1 MSHLDLFCNRV
12 RQALEVIQTMAQLNK
27 LSKSIVGIPRPKR
40 EELIIEEVQEPFYK
54 QRKPKEPLIEVQEKE
69 EKTTLEL
76 DDIQNQEADTDQ
88 SLQAIV
94 EGDELAKS
102 EILEEEPEVPVHET
116 VDRKPIKFSVESDE
130 NKKKPLTEEELS
142 ILKLHYPD
150 CDSTEHDDIE
160 GPNVSTIVEQ
170 CMDNMNAAMKHY
182 VNTKTLLDVES
193 KDKEK
198 FDVCFNTFQSEVQSL
213 EKFIAA
219 YLHVIFMRK
228 LTTQQGLDILTKF
241 APIASRTGLKG
252 IISEKYVEIFSVY
265 EKDLDEVQ
273 ITYEKYKTKPILMR
287 NAPPVAGA
295 IFWSRQL
302 LKRIEDPM
310 RIFRDIKAVTSLAD
324 YGSQVRTYNKLA
336 TALVTFESLWFT
348 QWKNN
353 IEQAR
358 SGLKATL
365 FVLHPVT
372 GDIIVNADE
381 RILELIHE
389 AKWMTRLD
397 IQIPE
402 SAFSVVMQEARFKG
416 YKSHLE
422 LVLSDFRVVCQD
434 IPSPLMK
441 LFRPHILNV
450 QQQLQP
456 GLNSLAWNSMNID
469 AFLHQVHLALDKL
482 KSLNDR
488 VHQVLK
494 DQVFA
499 MISHIDN
506 LFLFDLDTAFSQI
519 WHVEE
524 FTATIRESIKERSA
538 LLKQYV
544 DTIVDGLQSIANFL
558 TAKKHKRKQQET
570 KFPLKDKK
578 LQLMLSETDHE
589 KERQEAASE
598 QANVLEFITHF
609 KEQVFKAVLAVTT
622 KTLACLADAAG
633 CTGEVIRAFTPTS
646 NVDSESDFSSPSPR
660 PHQGH
665 YFSPDASRGVS
676 AQSGGRQSQVSNR
689 PASNVTN
696 LSELTWTH
704 GLSPDTKTLLQFEVE
719 VKFSIPNIIVE
730 PTLDIVQKAITDA
743 ANAILE
749 ANNDIFWMNESN
761 STSFSNRVKTD
772 SNVQDLFAQLTTV
785 IEDLDRPVSQHLLH
799 FSYYNFL
806 WKDDMHGNFNE
817 FISAAPGTIA
827 IKREVERYVS
837 LEKKVLSIPGIL
849 PVGPISLFSDPIKDS
864 LHGFSIAW
872 KTKFASVVHEE
883 AKKNLDSAVLYRSNV
898 RSKLEQHVQTLDQL
912 NSVLRLLEELRDMEN
927 KIDGIY
933 LPIELMYSKL
943 REFELRLPRD
953 EVEEVDSLRDK
964 WAELLELADNVR
976 NVLLKE
982 RRGAFEQELD
992 KQVKTFVVEVI
1003 QFRNAFDAQGPSV
1016 PGIQPSEAVSR
1027 LHDFQHRYR
1036 VYDDKRKTLDSVSKL
1051 FSIACKPFPELDKT
1065 GEELDLLSQ
1074 LYGLFQKFIRF
1085 DNKFRETL
1093 WADVD
1098 LEGSSVEVEGYW
1110 DECLALPS
1118 KLKDWDAYNDLKAK
1132 LQMYLEVFP
1141 LLQKLASK
1149 GHNRFNLN
1157 EIRNRHWLEVMHVT
1171 HSSFQLEANIFKLCH
1186 LLDIGLI
1193 KHKAEVEEICKG
1205 ASRELELEIKMRL
1218 TEEEWTE
1225 QVLNF
1230 QHYKKRGPMYLDK
1243 AFTER
1248 LLEQLED
1255 AEALLATMLTSRYI
1269 GPLRDEAASWAEK
1282 LKEVAEVLELW
1293 LEVQDLWQYLE
1304 AVFSNSLAVR
1314 ELPQEAKRFARI
1326 DKGWTKMMKR
1336 AFDTR
1341 NVLQCCY
1348 GGEVPKAVV
1357 LRHIHEEL
1365 EICFKSLVGYLDNK
1379 RRAFPRFYF
1388 VSDPIL
1394 LAVLSHPNDLESVKP
1409 HLKSFFSAISDVKL
1423 EKADDRD
1430 LEDSDHDTETRS
1442 VQHHRTR
1449 RTHAHGGSPRD
1460 RGSSTL
1466 SALTRST
1473 TPPKIDKR
1481 LHQVYNI
1488 NPNVMQHVPSMLPSE
1503 GLVDDILMMD
1513 ATAVLSADGEM
1524 LHLANKVSI
1533 TEGVEVWIS
1542 KLRDSVGDTL
1552 HRLNQAIITDCKNG
1566 IGLEEW
1572 PLKYPS
1578 QVCRTGMLYH
1588 WTAECELAIA
1598 DIKYDRK
1605 ALQLALRKYTMAT
1618 SKLATVLQR
1627 GSWRLP
1633 DKSMK
1638 TKHRVRLE
1646 AMITQSTYLKDILEN
1661 MCHRKLRETTD
1672 FEWRRSLRCYLQPD
1686 PTLALQQPVPSAS
1699 TDRSRQTTPELEPS
1713 IEEGGESKPVPRIW
1727 ILDSH
1732 YEYGTEFYGTD
1743 PGVSPTPVTEKCFLT
1758 MSLALKQIMGSLL
1771 VGPGG
1776 VGKTE
1781 TIKGLANILGNF
1793 LGLFPLSKD
1802 QEPVSLGKII
1812 QGLAMDGCWGCLKES
1827 QTLNQFALSV
1837 LLDYVQSVFAALKA
1851 KQTYMNLGDGSEIP
1865 LRNSVGIFLSMDMS
1879 IVPNMKLPSD
1889 ITEAFRVISML
1900 QPDTAMLLRARCAA
1914 MGFKAPNVL
1923 ANRLK
1928 LLTELVKDQLPPD
1941 AQHNFSVPALIG
1953 ILKRASQ
1960 KRKKDKDDKLA
1971 EKNNLKDDMSRSES
1985 QNSDP
1990 LTSRINQSGALNKA
2004 SLMSLRKSGTVNA
2017 LTLPAKQE
2025 HAMVCDIIEE
2035 IIAPR
2040 LMTENQALFK
2050 NILKDCFAGL
2060 PNSEGQGGKSAG
2072 KIRQLGSGKPGT
2084 LLKLDTN
2091 AHELEPFL
2099 EQKAVDAGLIPHKPL
2114 IAKCEQLYLLSQIY
2128 NGVIVAGPPGTG
2140 KSTCIQLMVDALC
2153 ARNLSISDSSS
2164 SMHKLLSINP
2174 LVVDNTAL
2182 MFGYLGSNNE
2192 WVDSI
2197 FTHAI
2202 RKSNRNIST
2211 TWICLNGN
2219 LNESWAD
2226 NLNSFL
2232 AGERVLPLKNGDK
2245 LFLSENIMLLF
2256 ETDDLALASPATVSS
2271 CGILYLDKDI
2281 VSWQPIVKSW
2291 LDTRSQLEVHVLQR
2305 AFQKTLDPVINFVFS
2320 ETKPSLQLSEVGML
2334 HSCLALLSAM
2344 LADNIEVSGELHIER
2359 LYLFCLIWTFGGLLD
2374 ISDRKPFSD
2383 LLTTLSTA
2391 LPDDDR
2397 DISVF
2402 DYYVDESG
2410 EWDPWHSKMSEAS
2423 STDNQDFLGEVF
2435 VDTIDIIRIRL
2446 LMEFSA
2452 SSGRNVLLVGPH
2464 GSGKTSIINEYI
2476 NSQDPQLSVC
2486 KRLVFSGAS
2495 TARQLQEFIESNIHH
2510 RQGFVYGA
2518 KENKKLKVFIDDLNL
2533 PLPDKSGTQRCNEL
2547 LRQLLDEK
2555 QLFTTEKPFEWH
2567 KVEGLSVMSAMVL
2580 NNFPSAQ
2587 NRSVS
2592 QRLLRHFSVFY
2603 VPVPQGDSLKSIVDG
2618 ILKGNMTK
2626 GNGAELEHDLHNILV
2641 SASCE
2646 MLTSLQNV
2654 LHQSPMEGR
2663 YHYLFT
2669 LKDITKCFQ
2678 CLRRLAEE
2686 SKADDIMVVSLWRHE
2701 LVRIVRDG
2709 ISRMADLHWLDE
2721 KITAVLNETW
2731 KKDLTSL
2738 HENFVTFP
2746 VDTRVYQR
2754 PLTSVAGTNQVKVS
2768 LQPVVK
2774 WSDLHSCINTHLTR
2788 YNDEFG
2794 NIRLN
2799 TMLSDL
2805 VISHVVRIHRV
2816 LSFHHGGNMLL
2827 IGAIGSKLSTLC
2839 RLALHVA
2846 DIPIHKID
2854 TSKQSNFFDGL
2865 RSAIRLSGSEGKV
2878 IGLLFTARDLED
2890 PIYMDAI
2897 NSLLVSGEYPHL
2909 FSNDEMEGLL
2919 LAIQPAMKRETSSSS
2934 VDPMKFFVSK
2944 VKCNL
2949 HLLICLHPGHDLLR
2963 TAAKNYPGLLTGCQ
2977 VNWLCDWPQETL
2989 LNEASYFISKYQ
3001 LTEDFEDLRES
3012 ITTSLAN
3019 IHSFVLRDCK
3029 QIPWAGD
3036 VNATVNMTSFKV
3048 NEKKKDQLKFSLATV
3063 PNLPYSKVILHERI
3077 RFNHRDRSK
3086 SKNEVY
3092 VGPTTYRK
3100 FMETFKYLYLWK
3112 SGERTKAVEQ
3122 LKKVIS
3128 TLDKTR
3134 LDAKVMKKGIKTL
3147 NEKFEGAQTNT
3158 AELLNKLTAKV
3169 TALEKL
3175 KAKIGLSKSLDAYLQ
3190 LNEMDVGEVEE
3201 EDFFKEEEYDAYD
3214 AEFDRMREA
3223 NLKTR
3228 QVQAKDELETQKS
3241 QVEQCR
3247 ANLAYAKQQVIFW
3260 RNKVDRGVIEHV
3272 RAFSNPPLLVGQI
3285 IEMVMVLIG
3294 KRLPSQRLV
3303 EVKDGTSKME
3313 MSSRMSTSSSGTK
3326 TLVKKTPKSKEP
3338 GDKFDKT
3345 QWKSMQQTM
3354 SDSVKFVDMLHNL
3367 SWEDGLPSDVLAA
3380 VESYLAC
3387 SKEGQLGVTGE
3398 GSLLENAQE
3407 KQFQAVKQRSPSPG
3421 ARTGLTIAGA
3431 KYASEDCATLV
3442 HYTIAIVEYSRLCGP
3457 LKSSI
3462 ERMHE
3467 LEREIEENERQQ
3479 KLQEQEK
3486 NPIFKVK
3493 AKEAEKPQEQEEDEE
3508 EELSEADLPRMQSEL
3523 SELQALFDRAVV
3535 EKHSLEMELQ
3545 SMNERLK
3552 SAVDFIESLKSQ
3564 ESKWRQEVQD
3574 NDGNE
3579 LMLANCITA
3588 AATLTYCGPVNID
3601 TRRRM
3606 GEFFMQVCEH
3616 HGVPLHKQMLFRN
3629 IELVDFLYTP
3639 LDNIALQ
3646 RLQLPTT
3653 RLMLENACFLI
3664 QDASMTAWPLIC
3676 DPTSRAIDWL
3686 RLYFTGK
3693 QFVEVKYHEVRSQLE
3708 NCLADGTPLLVTDCD
3723 LQSLV
3728 KDKRF
3733 INTIQTCSSFING
3746 KSRFKVIVTDHE
3758 VECDPKFRMFL
3769 HTTSEPHVCPSEL
3782 AACTSVTFFQQSR
3795 ADVEEE
3801 LLDIFM
3807 AQEKSRL
3814 NNELTTLRQEKQENM
3829 EMSEKIEC
3837 QMKDQLSSDVRLMN
3851 DLLATKK
3858 LSELRKQFEETQE
3871 SQSRVLTAEDSIYK
3885 ARESYR
3891 QIAQRA
3897 AVCFDTTQYLREI
3910 NGLYQSS
3917 FKQFVTV
3924 YQTAIAHSERSSMK
3938 AVIDRLTYSSFLT
3951 AARGLLERDR
3961 VVFALLLAIEVED
3974 SLGNVGPGEREF
3986 VISPNFSSVVMS
3998 AMGSNNTDSHIMQV
4012 KKSFDWMTDD
4022 QFHNLQILATH
4033 FDWFRDMFDRMPK
4046 DGRETQ
4052 WRNLCESDLPENV
4065 PLPDRMDDVLKAIH
4079 RLCIVRAVRNDRL
4092 LQASSNFVS
4101 TVLGK
4106 KYITDISLDLPTV
4119 LRQSSFTLP
4128 ILLLFRTEAELTL
4141 RVFQEFAV
4149 KKQTKFLTI
4158 VLTDN
4163 LSDERSVK
4171 KQIHRGMTEGLW
4183 VLLHNA
4189 HNSPRLLNSLESI
4202 LNEGTDPS
4210 DSNFRLWVSSHVDTN
4225 NIPVRFLQNSLRLF
4239 VDSPKVMKDCLSRSL
4254 TWMEPDIL
4262 RQSNRPDWP
4271 AMLHNLCYLHAA
4283 VHLRTRF
4290 GGGGWN
4296 LPHEFSQI
4304 GFRELQEAVR
4314 FTVGEFKDL
4323 LFVMAA
4329 DGTMVPRTTSWTGIR
4344 FMLSEIVYGTHT
4356 TDVYDQQ
4363 ALSAIV
4369 EYWCTPNAVKKDFE
4383 VARLKYRAPAAFF
4396 NTNVRLNTLIQSIDS
4411 ISQYF
4416 LEVPEACH
4424 LHPNIELSWTHTGN
4438 LTLLGDDQY
4447 VFTRLNKIFDA
4458 MPVSP
4463 TLSHK
4468 LFPRPPTPFAARAS
4482 TKFNEIEEEFVPNSG
4497 PPIAGISSQSNNPL
4511 VVDQGVFSTASY
4523 ATYKTRKDMELWEV
4537 CHTLLQKV
4545 PKAYNKEYILEKV
4558 KKVGGFT
4565 AFNNFIMKE
4574 LETMYKL
4581 LNDIR
4586 TCLQAIKNAT
4596 ESETLGDQVSQHI
4609 LEVADD
4615 IYHLRIPEAWCKM
4628 SGYSAPPLTFGIA
4641 QWLVELQNR
4650 CYHFEKILSLGR
4662 DKMPSYWLGA
4672 FFNPRGLLSLVKQDS
4687 IRSYANERQG
4697 NFELLTLQ
4705 TEITSRDKDHLR
4717 DPPQDGIFVWGIY
4730 LWGCGWDKTTGELQD
4745 LPPRSGCA
4753 SLPVVHVT
4761 CWPVN
4766 EKPIL
4771 QDSVRASETYQC
4783 PVYHSRLA
4791 RQEVVLEMDVR
4802 REGIPASRWPLR
4814 GLTATIRPY

>member
-558 TAKKHKRKQQET
+558 TAKKQQET

-665 YFSPDASRGVS
+665 YFSSPDASRGVS

>member
-1 MSHLDLFCNRV
+1 
-12 RQALEVIQTMAQLNK
+12 
-27 LSKSIVGIPRPKR
+27 
-40 EELIIEEVQEPFYK
+40 
-54 QRKPKEPLIEVQEKE
+54 
-69 EKTTLEL
+69 
-76 DDIQNQEADTDQ
+76 
-88 SLQAIV
+88 
-94 EGDELAKS
+94 
-102 EILEEEPEVPVHET
+102 
-116 VDRKPIKFSVESDE
+116 
-130 NKKKPLTEEELS
+130 
-142 ILKLHYPD
+142 
-150 CDSTEHDDIE
+150 
-160 GPNVSTIVEQ
+160 
-170 CMDNMNAAMKHY
+170 
-182 VNTKTLLDVES
+182 
-193 KDKEK
+193 
-198 FDVCFNTFQSEVQSL
+198 
-213 EKFIAA
+213 
-219 YLHVIFMRK
+219 
-228 LTTQQGLDILTKF
+228 
-241 APIASRTGLKG
+241 
-252 IISEKYVEIFSVY
+252 
-265 EKDLDEVQ
+265 
-273 ITYEKYKTKPILMR
+273 
-287 NAPPVAGA
+287 
-295 IFWSRQL
+295 
-302 LKRIEDPM
+302 
-310 RIFRDIKAVTSLAD
+310 
-324 YGSQVRTYNKLA
+324 
-336 TALVTFESLWFT
+336 
-348 QWKNN
+348 
-353 IEQAR
+353 
-358 SGLKATL
+358 
-365 FVLHPVT
+365 
-372 GDIIVNADE
+372 
-381 RILELIHE
+381 
-389 AKWMTRLD
+389 
-397 IQIPE
+397 
-402 SAFSVVMQEARFKG
+402 
-416 YKSHLE
+416 
-422 LVLSDFRVVCQD
+422 
-434 IPSPLMK
+434 
-441 LFRPHILNV
+441 
-450 QQQLQP
+450 
-456 GLNSLAWNSMNID
+456 
-469 AFLHQVHLALDKL
+469 
-482 KSLNDR
+482 
-488 VHQVLK
+488 
-494 DQVFA
+494 
-499 MISHIDN
+499 
-506 LFLFDLDTAFSQI
+506 
-519 WHVEE
+519 
-524 FTATIRESIKERSA
+524 
-538 LLKQYV
+538 
-544 DTIVDGLQSIANFL
+544 
-558 TAKKHKRKQQET
+558 
-570 KFPLKDKK
+570 
-578 LQLMLSETDHE
+578 
-589 KERQEAASE
+589 
-598 QANVLEFITHF
+598 
-609 KEQVFKAVLAVTT
+609 
-622 KTLACLADAAG
+622 
-633 CTGEVIRAFTPTS
+633 
-646 NVDSESDFSSPSPR
+646 
-660 PHQGH
+660 
-665 YFSPDASRGVS
+665 
-676 AQSGGRQSQVSNR
+676 
-689 PASNVTN
+689 
-696 LSELTWTH
+696 
-704 GLSPDTKTLLQFEVE
+704 
-719 VKFSIPNIIVE
+719 
-730 PTLDIVQKAITDA
+730 
-743 ANAILE
+743 
-749 ANNDIFWMNESN
+749 
-761 STSFSNRVKTD
+761 
-772 SNVQDLFAQLTTV
+772 
-785 IEDLDRPVSQHLLH
+785 
-799 FSYYNFL
+799 
-806 WKDDMHGNFNE
+806 
-817 FISAAPGTIA
+817 
-827 IKREVERYVS
+827 
-837 LEKKVLSIPGIL
+837 
-849 PVGPISLFSDPIKDS
+849 
-864 LHGFSIAW
+864 
-872 KTKFASVVHEE
+872 
-883 AKKNLDSAVLYRSNV
+883 
-898 RSKLEQHVQTLDQL
+898 
-912 NSVLRLLEELRDMEN
+912 
-927 KIDGIY
+927 
-933 LPIELMYSKL
+933 
-943 REFELRLPRD
+943 
-953 EVEEVDSLRDK
+953 
-964 WAELLELADNVR
+964 
-976 NVLLKE
+976 
-982 RRGAFEQELD
+982 
-992 KQVKTFVVEVI
+992 
-1003 QFRNAFDAQGPSV
+1003 
-1016 PGIQPSEAVSR
+1016 
-1027 LHDFQHRYR
+1027 
-1036 VYDDKRKTLDSVSKL
+1036 
-1051 FSIACKPFPELDKT
+1051 
-1065 GEELDLLSQ
+1065 
-1074 LYGLFQKFIRF
+1074 
-1085 DNKFRETL
+1085 
-1093 WADVD
+1093 
-1098 LEGSSVEVEGYW
+1098 
-1110 DECLALPS
+1110 
-1118 KLKDWDAYNDLKAK
+1118 
-1132 LQMYLEVFP
+1132 
-1141 LLQKLASK
+1141 
-1149 GHNRFNLN
+1149 
-1157 EIRNRHWLEVMHVT
+1157 
-1171 HSSFQLEANIFKLCH
+1171 
-1186 LLDIGLI
+1186 
-1193 KHKAEVEEICKG
+1193 
-1205 ASRELELEIKMRL
+1205 
-1218 TEEEWTE
+1218 
-1225 QVLNF
+1225 
-1230 QHYKKRGPMYLDK
+1230 
-1243 AFTER
+1243 
-1248 LLEQLED
+1248 
-1255 AEALLATMLTSRYI
+1255 
-1269 GPLRDEAASWAEK
+1269 
-1282 LKEVAEVLELW
+1282 
-1293 LEVQDLWQYLE
+1293 
-1304 AVFSNSLAVR
+1304 
-1314 ELPQEAKRFARI
+1314 
-1326 DKGWTKMMKR
+1326 
-1336 AFDTR
+1336 
-1341 NVLQCCY
+1341 
-1348 GGEVPKAVV
+1348 
-1357 LRHIHEEL
+1357 
-1365 EICFKSLVGYLDNK
+1365 
-1379 RRAFPRFYF
+1379 
-1388 VSDPIL
+1388 
-1394 LAVLSHPNDLESVKP
+1394 
-1409 HLKSFFSAISDVKL
+1409 
-1423 EKADDRD
+1423 
-1430 LEDSDHDTETRS
+1430 
-1442 VQHHRTR
+1442 
-1449 RTHAHGGSPRD
+1449 
-1460 RGSSTL
+1460 
-1466 SALTRST
+1466 
-1473 TPPKIDKR
+1473 
-1481 LHQVYNI
+1481 
-1488 NPNVMQHVPSMLPSE
+1488 
-1503 GLVDDILMMD
+1503 
-1513 ATAVLSADGEM
+1513 
-1524 LHLANKVSI
+1524 
-1533 TEGVEVWIS
+1533 
-1542 KLRDSVGDTL
+1542 
-1552 HRLNQAIITDCKNG
+1552 
-1566 IGLEEW
+1566 
-1572 PLKYPS
+1572 
-1578 QVCRTGMLYH
+1578 
-1588 WTAECELAIA
+1588 
-1598 DIKYDRK
+1598 
-1605 ALQLALRKYTMAT
+1605 
-1618 SKLATVLQR
+1618 
-1627 GSWRLP
+1627 
-1633 DKSMK
+1633 
-1638 TKHRVRLE
+1638 
-1646 AMITQSTYLKDILEN
+1646 
-1661 MCHRKLRETTD
+1661 
-1672 FEWRRSLRCYLQPD
+1672 
-1686 PTLALQQPVPSAS
+1686 
-1699 TDRSRQTTPELEPS
+1699 
-1713 IEEGGESKPVPRIW
+1713 
-1727 ILDSH
+1727 
-1732 YEYGTEFYGTD
+1732 
-1743 PGVSPTPVTEKCFLT
+1743 
-1758 MSLALKQIMGSLL
+1758 
-1771 VGPGG
+1771 
-1776 VGKTE
+1776 
-1781 TIKGLANILGNF
+1781 
-1793 LGLFPLSKD
+1793 
-1802 QEPVSLGKII
+1802 
-1812 QGLAMDGCWGCLKES
+1812 
-1827 QTLNQFALSV
+1827 
-1837 LLDYVQSVFAALKA
+1837 
-1851 KQTYMNLGDGSEIP
+1851 
-1865 LRNSVGIFLSMDMS
+1865 
-1879 IVPNMKLPSD
+1879 
-1889 ITEAFRVISML
+1889 
-1900 QPDTAMLLRARCAA
+1900 
-1914 MGFKAPNVL
+1914 
-1923 ANRLK
+1923 
-1928 LLTELVKDQLPPD
+1928 PPD

-2004 SLMSLRKSGTVNA
+2004 GLMSLRKSGTVNA

-2050 NILKDCFAGL
+2050 SILKDCFAGL

-2174 LVVDNTAL
+2174 MVVDNTAL

-2464 GSGKTSIINEYI
+2464 GSGKTSIINEYM

-3493 AKEAEKPQEQEEDEE
+3493 AKEAEKPQETEEEEE
-3508 EELSEADLPRMQSEL
+3508 EELSEADLPRMQSKL

-3545 SMNERLK
+3545 SINERLK

-3639 LDNIALQ
+3639 LDNISLQ

-3746 KSRFKVIVTDHE
+3746 RSRFKVIVTDHE

-3951 AARGLLERDR
+3951 AARGLLERDK

-4128 ILLLFRTEAELTL
+4128 ILLLFRTESELTL

-4171 KQIHRGMTEGLW
+4171 KQIHIGMTEGLW

-4424 LHPNIELSWTHTGN
+4424 LHPNIE
-4438 LTLLGDDQY
+4438 TLLGDDQY

-4697 NFELLTLQ
+4697 NFELLTFQ